1 MRMKN
6 LFANKQDLEAAQSK
20 IVSLETDLTALQNEL
35 TESQSI
41 SATHVETLATLQAE
55 KADTL
60 SSLENLTV
68 RFEASQATIAELEN
82 KVIAAEQSATQKAV
96 LILAEHGHE
105 PIQLESDNK
114 ETLSVDQI
122 RAKIAAIPDAKARL
136 QETLKNWDNLNK

>member
-1 MRMKN
+1 MKN
-6 LFANKQDLEAAQSK
+6 LFANKHDLEAAQSK
-20 IVSLETDLTALQNEL
+20 IVSLETDLTALQAEL

-41 SATHVETLATLQAE
+41 SASHVEALATLQAE
-55 KADTL
+55 KADAV

-82 KVIAAEQSATQKAV
+82 RVIEAEQSATQKAV
-96 LILAEHGHE
+96 SILAEHGHE
-105 PIQLESDNK
+105 PISLESDNK
-114 ETLSVDQI
+114 QTLSADQI